1 MLSKLNHIILS
12 PILWLV
18 SIVPLKV
25 LYIKSLILSNFFFY
39 RNDIIKS
46 NIDNAFKNLNINHKK
61 QIINSFRIYFL
72 NLICEII
79 KMISVNNSFYNNRIT
94 IKNIEILDQY
104 YDKNQTV
111 VLMMG
116 HHNNWEWAGQV
127 ISIKSKQKFVSVY
140 KKLSSS
146 FFDYFMCRLRAKN
159 GADVIEMKD
168 IIKHI
173 YEDKECK
180 IIGLIADQNPVVNN
194 STNWTNFFNQ
204 SVPVIDG
211 PEKIARKMNFPV
223 LFCNMIKIK
232 DGYYAI
238 TFEVIDENPKTSNS
252 GDITNKFFNRLEE
265 KIKEEPNNYLWSHN
279 RWKHTKKI

>member
-12 PILWLV
+12 SILWLV

-159 GADVIEMKD
+159 GADVIEMND
-168 IIKHI
+168 VIKHI

-223 LFCNMIKIK
+223 LFCNMSKIK
-232 DGYYAI
+232 NGYYAI
-238 TFEVIDENPKTSNS
+238 TFEVIDENPKASNI
-252 GDITNKFFNRLEE
+252 GDITNKFFKRLEE

-279 RWKHTKKI
+279 RWKHKK

>member
-1 MLSKLNHIILS
+1 MLSKLIHIILS
-12 PILWLV
+12 PLLWFV
-18 SIVPLKV
+18 SFVPLKI

-46 NIDNAFKNLNINHKK
+46 NIDNAFNNLNINHKK
-61 QIINSFRIYFL
+61 KIIKGFRIYFL

-79 KMISVNNSFYNNRIT
+79 KMISVNKKFYSNRIT
-94 IKNIEILDQY
+94 VNNIEMLDKY
-104 YDKNQTV
+104 YDKNQTII
-111 VLMMG
+111 LMMG

-159 GADVIEMKD
+159 GADVIEMND
-168 IIKHI
+168 VIKHI

-180 IIGLIADQNPVVNN
+180 IIGLIADQNPFVNS
-194 STNWTNFFNQ
+194 STNWTYFFDK

-223 LFCNMIKIK
+223 LFCNMSKIK

-238 TFEVIDENPKTSNS
+238 SFEVIDENPKTSNP
-252 GDITNKFFNRLEE
+252 GDITNKFFKRLEE

>member
-1 MLSKLNHIILS
+1 MLSKINHIILS
-12 PILWLV
+12 PLLWLV

-39 RNDIIKS
+39 RNHIIKS
-46 NIDNAFKNLNINHKK
+46 NIDNAFNNSNIDHKK
-61 QIINSFRIYFL
+61 QIINGFRRYFL

-104 YDKNQTV
+104 YDRNQTI

-116 HHNNWEWAGQV
+116 HHNNWEWAGQI

-146 FFDYFMCRLRAKN
+146 FFDYLMINLRKKN
-159 GADVIEMKD
+159 GADVIEMND

-173 YEDKECK
+173 YDDKECK
-180 IIGLIADQNPVVNN
+180 IIGLIADQNPIVTY
-194 STNWTNFFNQ
+194 STTWTKFFKQ

-211 PEKIARKMNFPV
+211 PEKIARKLNFPV
-223 LFCNMIKIK
+223 LFCNMNKIK
-232 DGYYAI
+232 DGYYTI
-238 TFEVIDENPKTSNS
+238 SFEVIDENPKTSNS

-279 RWKHTKKI
+279 RWKHKK

>member
-12 PILWLV
+12 PLLWLV

-25 LYIKSLILSNFFFY
+25 LYIKSIILSNFFFY

-46 NIDNAFKNLNINHKK
+46 NIDNAFNNLNINHKK
-61 QIINSFRIYFL
+61 QIINGFRIYFL

-146 FFDYFMCRLRAKN
+146 FFDHFMISLRKKN
-159 GADVIEMKD
+159 GADVIEMND

-223 LFCNMIKIK
+223 LFCNMSKMK

-238 TFEVIDENPKTSNS
+238 TFEVIDENPKTSNP
-252 GDITNKFFNRLEE
+252 GDITNKFFKRLEE

>member
-46 NIDNAFKNLNINHKK
+46 NIDNAFNNLNINHKK

-146 FFDYFMCRLRAKN
+146 FFDHFMCRLRAKN
-159 GADVIEMKD
+159 GADVIEMND

-223 LFCNMIKIK
+223 LFCNMSKIK

-238 TFEVIDENPKTSNS
+238 TFEVIDENPKASNI
-252 GDITNKFFNRLEE
+252 GDITNKFFKRLEE

>member
-46 NIDNAFKNLNINHKK
+46 NIDNAFNNLNINHKK

-111 VLMMG
+111 ILMMG

-159 GADVIEMKD
+159 GADVIEMND

-223 LFCNMIKIK
+223 LFCNMSKIK
-232 DGYYAI
+232 NGYYAI
-238 TFEVIDENPKTSNS
+238 TFEVIDENPKASNI
-252 GDITNKFFNRLEE
+252 GDITNKFFKRLEE

>member
-46 NIDNAFKNLNINHKK
+46 NIDNAFNNLNINHKK

-159 GADVIEMKD
+159 GADVIEMND

-223 LFCNMIKIK
+223 LFCNMSKIK
-232 DGYYAI
+232 NGYYAI
-238 TFEVIDENPKTSNS
+238 TFEVIDENPKASNI
-252 GDITNKFFNRLEE
+252 GDITNKFFKRLEE

>member
-1 MLSKLNHIILS
+1 MLSKLIYIILS
-12 PILWLV
+12 PLLWIV
-18 SIVPLKV
+18 SFVPLKV

-39 RNDIIKS
+39 RNHIIKS
-46 NIDNAFKNLNINHKK
+46 NIDNAFNNSNIYHKK
-61 QIINSFRIYFL
+61 QIIKGFRRYFL

-79 KMISVNNSFYNNRIT
+79 KMISVNNSFYKNRIT

-104 YDKNQTV
+104 YDRNQTI

-116 HHNNWEWAGQV
+116 HHNNWEWAGQI

-146 FFDYFMCRLRAKN
+146 FFDYLMINLRKKN
-159 GADVIEMKD
+159 GADVIEMND

-173 YEDKECK
+173 YDNKECK
-180 IIGLIADQNPVVNN
+180 IIGLIADQNPIVTY
-194 STNWTNFFNQ
+194 STTWTKFFNQ

-211 PEKIARKMNFPV
+211 PEKIARKLNFPV
-223 LFCNMIKIK
+223 LFCNMNKIK
-232 DGYYAI
+232 DGYYTI
-238 TFEVIDENPKTSNS
+238 SFEVIDENPKTSNS

-279 RWKHTKKI
+279 RWKHKK

>member
-46 NIDNAFKNLNINHKK
+46 NIDNAFNNLNINHKK

-111 VLMMG
+111 ILMMG
-116 HHNNWEWAGQV
+116 NHNNWEWAGQV

-159 GADVIEMKD
+159 GADVIEMND

-204 SVPVIDG
+204 RVPVIDG
-211 PEKIARKMNFPV
+211 P
-223 LFCNMIKIK
+223 
-232 DGYYAI
+232 
-238 TFEVIDENPKTSNS
+238 
-252 GDITNKFFNRLEE
+252 
-265 KIKEEPNNYLWSHN
+265 
-279 RWKHTKKI
+279 

>member
-1 MLSKLNHIILS
+1 MLSKLIHIILS
-12 PILWLV
+12 PLLWFV
-18 SIVPLKV
+18 SFVPLKI
-25 LYIKSLILSNFFFY
+25 LYIKSLILSNFFIY
-39 RNDIIKS
+39 RKDIIKS
-46 NIDNAFKNLNINHKK
+46 NIDNAFNNLNIDHKK
-61 QIINSFRIYFL
+61 QIIKGFRRYFL

-79 KMISVNNSFYNNRIT
+79 KMISVNNSFYSNRIT
-94 IKNIEILDQY
+94 INNIEMLDKY
-104 YDKNQTV
+104 YDRNQTV
-111 VLMMG
+111 ILMMG

-159 GADVIEMKD
+159 GADVIEMND
-168 IIKHI
+168 VIKHI
-173 YEDKECK
+173 YDNKECK
-180 IIGLIADQNPVVNN
+180 IIGLIADQNPIVTD
-194 STNWTNFFNQ
+194 STKWTNFFKQ

-223 LFCNMIKIK
+223 LFCNMNKIK
-232 DGYYAI
+232 DGYYTI
-238 TFEVIDENPKTSNS
+238 SFEVIDENPKTSNS

-279 RWKHTKKI
+279 RWKHKK

>member
-1 MLSKLNHIILS
+1 MLSKLIYIILS
-12 PILWLV
+12 PLLWFV
-18 SIVPLKV
+18 SFVPLKI

-39 RNDIIKS
+39 RNDIVKS
-46 NIDNAFKNLNINHKK
+46 NIDNAFNNLNINHKK

-79 KMISVNNSFYNNRIT
+79 KMISVNKKFYSNRIT
-94 IKNIEILDQY
+94 VNNIEMLDKY

-111 VLMMG
+111 ILMMG

-159 GADVIEMKD
+159 GANVIEMND

-173 YEDKECK
+173 YQNKECK
-180 IIGLIADQNPVVNN
+180 IIGLIADQNPVVND
-194 STNWTNFFNQ
+194 TTKWTCFFNQ

-223 LFCNMIKIK
+223 LFCNMKKIK
-232 DGYYAI
+232 DGYYTI
-238 TFEVIDENPKTSNS
+238 SFEVIDENPKTSNP
-252 GDITNKFFNRLEE
+252 GDITKKFFKRLEE

-279 RWKHTKKI
+279 RWKHKK

>member
-1 MLSKLNHIILS
+1 
-12 PILWLV
+12 
-18 SIVPLKV
+18 
-25 LYIKSLILSNFFFY
+25 
-39 RNDIIKS
+39 
-46 NIDNAFKNLNINHKK
+46 
-61 QIINSFRIYFL
+61 
-72 NLICEII
+72 
-79 KMISVNNSFYNNRIT
+79 MISVNKKFYSNRIT
-94 IKNIEILDQY
+94 VNNIEMLDKY

-111 VLMMG
+111 ILMMG
-116 HHNNWEWAGQV
+116 HHNNWEWAGQI

-146 FFDYFMCRLRAKN
+146 FFDYFMINVRKKN
-159 GADVIEMKD
+159 GADVIEMND

-173 YEDKECK
+173 YDNKECK
-180 IIGLIADQNPVVNN
+180 IIGLIADQNPVVNDT
-194 STNWTNFFNQ
+194 TNWTNFFDK

-223 LFCNMIKIK
+223 LFCNMSKIK

-238 TFEVIDENPKTSNS
+238 SFEVIDENPKTSNP
-252 GDITNKFFNRLEE
+252 GDITNKFFKRLEE

>member
-12 PILWLV
+12 PLLWLV

-25 LYIKSLILSNFFFY
+25 LYIKSLVLSNFFFY

-46 NIDNAFKNLNINHKK
+46 NIDNAFNNLNIDHKK
-61 QIINSFRIYFL
+61 KIFKGFRIYFL

-79 KMISVNNSFYNNRIT
+79 KMISMNKKFYINRIT
-94 IKNIEILDQY
+94 IKNIEILDQFY
-104 YDKNQTV
+104 ERNQTV

-116 HHNNWEWAGQV
+116 HHNNWEWAGQI

-146 FFDYFMCRLRAKN
+146 FFDYFMINLRKKN
-159 GADVIEMKD
+159 GADVIEMND

-173 YEDKECK
+173 YDNKECK
-180 IIGLIADQNPVVNN
+180 IIGLIADQNPVV
-194 STNWTNFFNQ
+194 SDTTSWTNFFDN

-223 LFCNMIKIK
+223 LFCNMNKIK
-232 DGYYAI
+232 EGYYTI
-238 TFEVIDENPKTSNS
+238 NFEVIDENPKTSNI
-252 GDITNKFFNRLEE
+252 GDITNKFFKRLEE

>member
-46 NIDNAFKNLNINHKK
+46 NIDNAFNNLNINHKK

-79 KMISVNNSFYNNRIT
+79 KMISVNNSFYNNRII

-159 GADVIEMKD
+159 GADVIEMNN

-223 LFCNMIKIK
+223 LFCNMSKIK

-238 TFEVIDENPKTSNS
+238 TFEVIDENPKASNI
-252 GDITNKFFNRLEE
+252 GDITNKFFKRLEE

>member
-12 PILWLV
+12 PLLWLV

-25 LYIKSLILSNFFFY
+25 LYIKSIILSNFFFY

-46 NIDNAFKNLNINHKK
+46 NIDNAFNNLNINHKK
-61 QIINSFRIYFL
+61 KIIKGFRIYFL

-79 KMISVNNSFYNNRIT
+79 KMISVNKKFYSNRIT
-94 IKNIEILDQY
+94 VNNIEMLDKY

-111 VLMMG
+111 ILMMG

-146 FFDYFMCRLRAKN
+146 FFDYFMYRVRAKN
-159 GADVIEMKD
+159 GADVIEMND

-180 IIGLIADQNPVVNN
+180 IIGLIADQNPVVSS
-194 STNWTNFFNQ
+194 STNWTHFFNKN
-204 SVPVIDG
+204 VPVIDG
-211 PEKIARKMNFPV
+211 PEKIARKMNLPV
-223 LFCNMIKIK
+223 LFCNMSKIK

-238 TFEVIDENPKTSNS
+238 SFEVIDENPKTSNP
-252 GDITNKFFNRLEE
+252 GDITNKFFKRLEE

>member
-1 MLSKLNHIILS
+1 MLSKLIHIILS
-12 PILWLV
+12 PLLWIV
-18 SIVPLKV
+18 SFVPLKI

-46 NIDNAFKNLNINHKK
+46 NIDNAFNNLNINHKK

-146 FFDYFMCRLRAKN
+146 FFDHFMISLRKKN
-159 GADVIEMKD
+159 GADVIEMND

-223 LFCNMIKIK
+223 LFCNMSKIK

-238 TFEVIDENPKTSNS
+238 TFEVIDENPKASNI
-252 GDITNKFFNRLEE
+252 GDITNKFFERLEK

>member
-1 MLSKLNHIILS
+1 MLSKLIHIILS
-12 PILWLV
+12 PLLWFV
-18 SIVPLKV
+18 SFVPLKI

-39 RNDIIKS
+39 RNDIVKS
-46 NIDNAFKNLNINHKK
+46 NIDNAFNNLNINHKK
-61 QIINSFRIYFL
+61 KIIKGFRIYFL

-79 KMISVNNSFYNNRIT
+79 KMISVNKKFYSNRI
-94 IKNIEILDQY
+94 IVNNIEMLDKY
-104 YDKNQTV
+104 YDKNQTII
-111 VLMMG
+111 LMMG

-159 GADVIEMKD
+159 GADVIEMND

-180 IIGLIADQNPVVNN
+180 IIGLIADQNPVVSS
-194 STNWTNFFNQ
+194 STNWTHFFNKN
-204 SVPVIDG
+204 VPVIDG
-211 PEKIARKMNFPV
+211 PEKIARKMNLPV
-223 LFCNMIKIK
+223 LFCNMSKIK

-238 TFEVIDENPKTSNS
+238 SFEVIDENPKTSNP
-252 GDITNKFFNRLEE
+252 GDITNKFFKRLEE